1 MSPDVP
7 LEKEYIPLFRKA
19 LAAVADP
26 VAAAA
31 ATEGEIVYLGTMEVR
46 QGYLDWC
53 DQFVASDLPAQA
65 RERMRQQRDAIRPYL
80 DRRVLKGCVRHA
92 GLAYE
97 ACIDM
102 ATGAVIDLAWGPW
115 PPLGVGGPARG

>member
-7 LEKEYIPLFRKA
+7 LEKEHIPLFRKA
-19 LAAVADP
+19 LAAVTDP

-53 DQFVASDLPAQA
+53 DHFVASDLPAQA
-65 RERMRQQRDAIRPYL
+65 RERLRQQHDALRPYL
-80 DRRVLKGCVRHA
+80 DQRVLKGGVRHA
-92 GLAYE
+92 GRHYE
-97 ACIDM
+97 AYIDM
-102 ATGAVIDLAWGPW
+102 ASGAVIDLAWGPW
-115 PPLGVGGPARG
+115 PPPGVGRPVRG